1 MWIPTERTEL
11 MHSAKGTRWPNHKY
25 TDIVNGRYIYPK
37 TGMAELRQL
46 YNLLNN
52 ANKRGTFDTFKNWS
66 GNVNTSNTTNTN
78 TKTAMPKTVNAKAP
92 VTQKPKKTK
101 ATNQPKRKKTTD
113 KIRPNINSHGGS
125 SGDTRSHS
133 GSSGDVNLKSSV
145 RNKGHKQYEADK
157 KKLAADAVARAEK
170 NKRRY
175 ENAKIN
181 AARAAGEKQRREAN
195 EKAVKLKKLKQ
206 QKVKY
211 ARDKGRKQVAALHKP
226 TLIDHARNF
235 LHEGSIKYNRF
246 VRGLSEAFN
255 GGSKKKSKKRKK

>member
-11 MHSAKGTRWPNHKY
+11 IHSAKGTRWANHKY

-37 TGMAELRQL
+37 SGNIFSTGLRL
-46 YNLLNN
+46 YN
-52 ANKRGTFDTFKNWS
+52 
-66 GNVNTSNTTNTN
+66 
-78 TKTAMPKTVNAKAP
+78 TVNGNPPGKDTILSIKSHAQTPKSTKSNHPSYNQGVNSRKSKA
-92 VTQKPKKTK
+92 
-101 ATNQPKRKKTTD
+101 ANQPKKK
-113 KIRPNINSHGGS
+113 KQEKLSRSQYHQHGGT
-125 SGDTRSHS
+125 SGNTRFHG
-133 GSSGDVNLKSSV
+133 GSSGDVNLKSSA
-145 RNKGHKQYEADK
+145 RNKGHKQYETDK

-170 NKRRY
+170 NKRQY

-195 EKAVKLKKLKQ
+195 ELARKKKHNKQ
-206 QKVKY
+206 MQIKF

-226 TLIDHARNF
+226 TLMDHARNF